1 MLGMTCLEIKMKRK
15 ILTVFSVLACAAF
28 AQHPII
34 TTSYTADPAPYVHG
48 DTVYLYT
55 THDEDDA
62 QDFKMFDWL
71 LYTSTDMVN
80 WTDHGAVASLA
91 DFKWYNS
98 NNGAWAEQ
106 VIERDGKWFMYC
118 PIHGHGI
125 SVLVADNPYGPFTDP
140 LNGQLVWQREHWNDI
155 DPTVWIDDDGQA
167 YMYWGNPEL
176 YMIKLKKDM
185 IHTEGSIVT
194 YPKIKDYQEGPWFY
208 KHGKYYY
215 MAFASTCCSEGI
227 GYAMSDSP
235 TGPWT
240 YKGDIM
246 PHSSKSR
253 GNHPGII
260 DYKGKSYVFGLNYLL
275 WAEYQAKIGQAY
287 KHAERRSVSVA
298 EMHYNAD
305 GTIQKID
312 FWPESG
318 VVDQVEDFD
327 PYKRVE
333 AETMSWGEGLK
344 TRKANERGNMI
355 LTKINDGDYTRIS
368 GIEFGDAGAESFSAS
383 VLNVKKA
390 SSITLHLDKVDGKV
404 IGKAEFSA
412 DGLVTVPLT
421 GAVGKH
427 DVFFVFAGDFEA
439 DYWEFEDSKTAV
451 PQGAFCK
458 AKLTDA
464 EAKCDLSIVDATIGG
479 AGNFIDFENY
489 DVGGAGKAYYD
500 MDTENKGGEYREDRV
515 DVVAMEDGCGEGLA
529 VGYTQKGEWLEYT
542 VNVKAEGAL
551 PYALH
556 YASGSE
562 SSGVQFFM
570 DDEAVTDTLKLE
582 STGDWDTYT
591 TLSGKTAKALTKGEH
606 VFKVLITGDYVNL
619 DWIAFGESEKGA
631 DEDRCPT
638 TGIKPKFALN
648 TAGIV
653 AKTASEVKVFDLM
666 GNMLGKVRLNGGATV
681 TDLRAG
687 LQNAGYHGGAYVVR
701 NSAGQAFKVK
711 VGR

>member
-1 MLGMTCLEIKMKRK
+1 MFEK
-15 ILTVFSVLACAAF
+15 ILTVSGVLACAAF

-62 QDFKMFDWL
+62 EGFKMFDWL

-80 WTDHGAVASLA
+80 WTDHGAVASLD

-106 VIERDGKWFMYC
+106 VIERNGKWYMYC

-176 YMIKLKKDM
+176 YMIKLKEDM

-208 KHGKYYY
+208 KHGSHYY

-246 PHSSKSR
+246 PHSAKSR

-287 KHAERRSVSVA
+287 QHAERRSVSVA
-298 EMHYNAD
+298 EMLYNAD

-312 FWPESG
+312 FWPENG
-318 VVDQVEDFD
+318 VAQVEDFD

-344 TRKANERGNMI
+344 TRKGKETGNMI
-355 LTKINDGDYTRIS
+355 LTKINDGDYTKIS
-368 GIEFGDAGAESFSAS
+368 GVEFGDAGAESFSAS
-383 VLNVKKA
+383 VLSVKKA
-390 SSITLHLDKVDGKV
+390 SSITVRFDKVDGEIV
-404 IGKAEFSA
+404 GKAEFSA

-439 DYWEFEDSKTAV
+439 DYWEFEDSKTSI
-451 PQGAFCK
+451 PQGPFCK
-458 AKLTDA
+458 AKLGDP
-464 EAKCDLSIVDATIGG
+464 EAKCDVPVVG
-479 AGNFIDFENY
+479 AKVEGTANFIDFENY

-500 MDTENKGGEYREDRV
+500 MDTKNQGGEYREDRV
-515 DVVAMEDGCGEGLA
+515 DIVKNGDGFA

-542 VNVKAEGAL
+542 VNVQAGGKL
-551 PYALH
+551 PFELS
-556 YASGSE
+556 YASGMDNT
-562 SSGVQFFM
+562 GVQLFM
-570 DDEAVTDTLKLE
+570 DDEPITDTLALAG
-582 STGDWDTYT
+582 TGDFDSYGTFKGT
-591 TLSGKTAKALTKGEH
+591 TTKELTEGEH
-606 VFKVLITGDYVNL
+606 VLKVMVTSDYVNL
-619 DWIAFGESEKGA
+619 DWIAFGESEGSA
-631 DEDRCPT
+631 EDIRNGT
-638 TGIKPKFALN
+638 TGIVPKIAHNGAGAAGMENAFARA
-648 TAGIV
+648 AG
-653 AKTASEVKVFDLM
+653 SYRVFDLM
-666 GNMLGKVRLNGGATV
+666 GSELGKIRLNAGATL
-681 TDLRAG
+681 TDLKAG
-687 LQNAGYHGGAYVVR
+687 LKTAGFGSGVYVVR
-701 NSAGQAFKVK
+701 NPTGKTLKLQ
-711 VGR
+711 VGE

>member
-1 MLGMTCLEIKMKRK
+1 MFGK
-15 ILTVFSVLACAAF
+15 ILSAISVMACTAF

-55 THDEDDA
+55 THDDDNA
-62 QDFKMFDWL
+62 DNFMMYDWL

-80 WTDHGAVASLA
+80 WTDHGAVASLG

-176 YMIKLKKDM
+176 YMVKLKKDM
-185 IHTEGSIVT
+185 IHTDGSIVT

-246 PHSSKSR
+246 PHSPKSR

-318 VVDQVEDFD
+318 VVDQVEDFN

-333 AETMSWGEGLK
+333 AETMSWGEGVK
-344 TRKANERGNMI
+344 TRKGKELGNMI
-355 LTKINDGDYTRIS
+355 LTKINDGDYTKIS
-368 GIEFGDAGAESFSAS
+368 GVEFGDAGAESFSAS

-404 IGKAEFSA
+404 IGKAEFSK
-412 DGLVTVPLT
+412 DGLTTAQLT

-439 DYWEFEDSKTAV
+439 DYWEFEDSKTAI
-451 PQGAFCK
+451 PQGPFCK
-458 AKLTDA
+458 AKLKDA
-464 EAKCDLSIVDATIGG
+464 EAKCDLPIVDATLSG

-500 MDTENKGGEYREDRV
+500 MDTENQGGEYREDRV
-515 DVVAMEDGCGEGLA
+515 DIVSKEDKCGSGYA

-542 VNVKAEGAL
+542 VNVAAEGPL
-551 PYALH
+551 PYELS
-556 YASGSE
+556 YATGSE
-562 SSGVQFFM
+562 SVGVQFFM
-570 DDEAVTDTLKLE
+570 DNEPITDTLKLE
-582 STGDWDTYT
+582 GTGDWDTYT
-591 TLSGKTAKALTKGEH
+591 TFKGKTTKKLTKGEH
-606 VFKVLITGDYVNL
+606 IFKVQMTSDYVNL
-619 DWIAFGESEKGA
+619 DWIAFGEVGSEKDA
-631 DEDRCPT
+631 TEARCPT
-638 TGIKPKFALN
+638 ASIKSRFAVN
-648 TAGIV
+648 AAGVI
-653 AKTASEVKVFDLM
+653 AKTTSDFKVFDVM
-666 GNMLGKVRLNGGATV
+666 GNMLGKVRVNAGATV
-681 TDLRAG
+681 AELKVG
-687 LQNAGYHGGAYVVR
+687 LKNTGYRNGAYVVK
-701 NSAGQAFKVK
+701 STTGQAL
-711 VGR
+711 RIEIRR